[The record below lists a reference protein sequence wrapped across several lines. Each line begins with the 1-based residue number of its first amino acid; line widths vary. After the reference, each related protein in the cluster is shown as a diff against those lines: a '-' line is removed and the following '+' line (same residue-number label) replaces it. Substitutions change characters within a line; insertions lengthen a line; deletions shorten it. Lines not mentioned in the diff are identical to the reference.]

1 VKLVFSHSKL
11 RKQPF
16 LLKISKLRG
25 ASPSAPLPTSMF
37 VFVPLIILFQSCKP
51 YKISCFCSSCRSGMN
66 LFLASG
72 RMLIREGLMLFAQH
86 NILDRL
92 IKIEVCGRTNAH
104 VNIFPQH
111 EFSGEIKKDL
121 MLFAQRNILG
131 RLIKIEV
138 CGRTNAYVNI
148 FPQHEFYAYCSLYVR
163 VSKST
168 A

>member
-1 VKLVFSHSKL
+1 
-11 RKQPF
+11 
-16 LLKISKLRG
+16 
-25 ASPSAPLPTSMF
+25 
-37 VFVPLIILFQSCKP
+37 
-51 YKISCFCSSCRSGMN
+51 MN